1 LSEFSVALNMFEND
15 CGRYPT
21 TAEGLAALIKRPS
34 NIPPDKWR
42 RKYLDVDRIFMD
54 PWGRPFVYRC
64 PGLHNTNSFDLFS
77 CGEDGESKSGGDDP
91 DDINNWNRNSPLVG
105 SDGGA
110 LPAIAGS
117 LAVFLVV
124 LALAWAERRFWKT
137 EGNLHGVFALLWF
150 ATAPLLWAV
159 LEKKQVGSEMGYLAP
174 FVGVGWFIPLMCWTI
189 SGERRGS
196 PLSKSCAFVVIIL
209 LLLLLL
215 AGIVRPG
222 WT

>member
-1 LSEFSVALNMFEND
+1 MVFVVFL
-15 CGRYPT
+15 
-21 TAEGLAALIKRPS
+21 GLA
-34 NIPPDKWR
+34 WR
-42 RKYLDVDRIFMD
+42 RGRI
-54 PWGRPFVYRC
+54 
-64 PGLHNTNSFDLFS
+64 
-77 CGEDGESKSGGDDP
+77 
-91 DDINNWNRNSPLVG
+91 
-105 SDGGA
+105 
-110 LPAIAGS
+110 
-117 LAVFLVV
+117 
-124 LALAWAERRFWKT
+124 AEPP
-137 EGNLHGVFALLWF
+137 GNLHGVFALLWF